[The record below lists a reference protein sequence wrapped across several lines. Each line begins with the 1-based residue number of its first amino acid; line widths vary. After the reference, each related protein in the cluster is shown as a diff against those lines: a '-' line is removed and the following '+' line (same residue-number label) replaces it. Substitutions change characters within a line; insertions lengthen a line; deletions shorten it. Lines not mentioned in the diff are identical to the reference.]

1 MNVNNRTAA
10 QQTLINPP
18 GWGRVG
24 NKLVKSF
31 TTDDFHAAARFV
43 DRVASAAEAS
53 DRYPD
58 IAIHSGVV
66 TIGFPLQNVEDP
78 STGTTVADAD
88 LALARRIQRLIGDHH
103 HPVGLAGP

>member
-1 MNVNNRTAA
+1 MNVDNRTADRQA
-10 QQTLINPP
+10 VDLP

-31 TTDDFHAAARFV
+31 TTDDFHAATRFV

-53 DRYPD
+53 GRYPD
-58 IAIHSGVV
+58 IAIHAGVV
-66 TIGFPLQNVEDP
+66 TIGFPLKSTEGL

-88 LALARRIQRLIGDHH
+88 LAYARRIQRLIGDHH